1 MFGQLEKAAAAVIAV
16 TNSSL
21 LNSFND
27 QRRPKMATGPTNE
40 EIQVRAY
47 ELYLQCGCDGGHDL
61 EHWLEAE
68 KELTG
73 VGSAQDSREEIE
85 TQVFKPAPESSSTEE
100 VPVTAS
106 TRGASSGK
114 TSSSAT
120 EQQKTAVAGRDR
132 R

>member
-1 MFGQLEKAAAAVIAV
+1 
-16 TNSSL
+16 
-21 LNSFND
+21 
-27 QRRPKMATGPTNE
+27 MANKPSNE

-68 KELTG
+68 NELSG
-73 VGSAQDSREEIE
+73 ARSDEDSQEEIE
-85 TQVFKPAPESSSTEE
+85 TQVFKPAPESTSTEE
-100 VPVTAS
+100 IPVNAS
-106 TRGASSGK
+106 SRGASSGR
-114 TSSSAT
+114 TSSTGT